1 MTDTEYTQE
10 QTKHIIELYK
20 KSRIRDK
27 AKYQTNK
34 LKEGFLETNR
44 ARAKAHYLANKE
56 IKADK
61 YQNNK
66 QLLKAKALYNYYKN
80 NEKLETFKIKHVEK
94 FNLLSAQG
102 LISCD
107 GTNGSG
113 SGSGSVVVVFD

>member
-1 MTDTEYTQE
+1 MTDTDYNED

-44 ARAKAHYLANKE
+44 ARAKAHYEANKE
-56 IKADK
+56 VKANR

-66 QLLKAKALYNYYKN
+66 PLLNAKSLYNYYNKN
-80 NEKLETFKIKHVEK
+80 ENLDIFKIKNK
-94 FNLLSAQG
+94 KKYNLLIDHG

-107 GTNGSG
+107 GTNCSDSG
-113 SGSGSVVVVFD
+113 SG